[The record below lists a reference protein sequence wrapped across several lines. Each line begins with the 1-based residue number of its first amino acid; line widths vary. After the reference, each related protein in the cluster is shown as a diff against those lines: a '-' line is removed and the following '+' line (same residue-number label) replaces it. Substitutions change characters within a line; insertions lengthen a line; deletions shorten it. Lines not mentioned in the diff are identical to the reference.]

1 MVSPNSDLTPVQ
13 LKIYRAIKRFMEEH
27 GYPPTVGELSE
38 SQSRTKASIHA
49 VLNSLIQKGFIRRSV
64 GKARSLEILRMP
76 QATVIGVIAI
86 PRLGSVPAGNPITA
100 DENRAGE
107 VFVEAS
113 IAGKDPCF
121 ALDVTGSSMI
131 GADILDGDTLI
142 VRHQPLAESGDIVV
156 ASVDGEVTVKRL
168 SMIAGVIRLLPENK
182 TFKPIEVS
190 KASDFRILGKV
201 IATRRLV
208 AIAK

>member
-49 VLNSLIQKGFIRRSV
+49 VLNSLIQKGFIRRTV
-64 GKARSLEILRMP
+64 GKARSLEIIRLP

-86 PRLGSVPAGNPITA
+86 PRMGSVPAGTPMTA
-100 DENRAGE
+100 EEHRAGE

-113 IAGKDPCF
+113 LVGKDTCF
-121 ALDVTGSSMI
+121 ALEVTGDSML
-131 GADILDGDTLI
+131 GADILDGDTLV
-142 VRHQPLAESGDIVV
+142 VRKQPLAESGEIVV
-156 ASVDGEVTVKRL
+156 AYIDGEVTVKRL
-168 SMIAGVIRLLPENK
+168 SMMAGVIRLLPENK
-182 TFKPIEVS
+182 KFQPIEVGN
-190 KASDFRILGKV
+190 ASDFRILGKV

-208 AIAK
+208 SNGK

>member
-121 ALDVTGSSMI
+121 ALDVAGSSMI

-190 KASDFRILGKV
+190 NASDFRILGKV